1 MLGGGKVKKLYEF
14 KGERYSIR
22 GIARTLGISRNTVR
36 KYLRASEVPWRAPRQ
51 KRPSKLD
58 PYKEFIM
65 QRWAEGVTNCKVLL
79 RELQARGYAGGYT
92 ILKDFV
98 KPLGHQHQPKVTVRL
113 SAVVRWCSQTAR
125 CGESG
130 ASPWY

>member
-1 MLGGGKVKKLYEF
+1 MKKLYEF
-14 KGERYSIR
+14 KGEGYSIR
-22 GIARTLGISRNTVR
+22 AIARTLGISRNTVR
-36 KYLRASEVPWRAPRQ
+36 KYLRAPEVPRPAPRQ

-79 RELQARGYAGGYT
+79 RELRACGYTGGYT

-98 KPLGHQHQPKVTVRL
+98 KPLRHQHQPNGTQNKQGNRGEI
-113 SAVVRWCSQTAR
+113 RW
-125 CGESG
+125 
-130 ASPWY
+130 SPV